1 MVALEQ
7 EIASIIR
14 LILDATTGLTPYY
27 QQVPDSFMV
36 PAVYFPQPIFTA
48 RGETFLTYALEY
60 DWFVK
65 FFASTDGEAQAH
77 AARALNAICAA
88 RLLVPLIDEQGQPVG
103 RGVRLKDPELSKAD
117 DNAYQIRLQWDSRR
131 PYNAV
136 EYQKMMHYDLNIY
149 TDDAYRAAV
158 SKITE

>member
-14 LILDATTGLTPYY
+14 FALDATTGLTPYY
-27 QQVPDSFMV
+27 QQVPSSFFV
-36 PAVYFPQPIFTA
+36 PSVYFPQPVFVS
-48 RGETFLTYALEY
+48 RGETFSTYALEY

-65 FFASTDGEAQAH
+65 FFARTNGEAQAH
-77 AARALNAICAA
+77 AAMALNAICAE
-88 RLLVPLIDEQGQPVG
+88 RLLVPLIDEHGRPTG

-117 DNAYQIRLQWDSRR
+117 DNAYQIRLRWDSRR

-136 EYQKMMHYDLNIY
+136 EYQKMMHYGLNIY
-149 TDDAYRAAV
+149 TDDAYSAAI
-158 SKITE
+158 SKIKE

>member
-1 MVALEQ
+1 M
-7 EIASIIR
+7 R
-14 LILDATTGLTPYY
+14 
-27 QQVPDSFMV
+27 
-36 PAVYFPQPIFTA
+36 
-48 RGETFLTYALEY
+48 
-60 DWFVK
+60 
-65 FFASTDGEAQAH
+65 
-77 AARALNAICAA
+77 A

-149 TDDAYRAAV
+149 TDDAYLAAV